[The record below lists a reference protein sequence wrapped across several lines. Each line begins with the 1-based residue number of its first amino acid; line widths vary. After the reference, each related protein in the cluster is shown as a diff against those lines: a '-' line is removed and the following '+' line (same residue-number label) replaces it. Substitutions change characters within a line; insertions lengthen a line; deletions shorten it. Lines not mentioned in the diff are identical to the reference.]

1 MSPILRATLQAGL
14 VRNLCQTP
22 IEIHRF
28 TLTEDGRGGVT
39 ETWRKVADYKGRLS
53 NQSDTESIVG
63 GGIQPSAGW
72 NVTLPVSADVMA
84 HDRVYVTGDDSKY
97 YDVVGT
103 DFGQTDLL
111 VQHVGLVERTA

>member
-22 IEIHRF
+22 IEVHRF

-63 GGIQPSAGW
+63 GAIASSAQW
-72 NVTLPVSADVMA
+72 TLIVAVAADVMPQ
-84 HDRVYVTGDDSKY
+84 DRVYLVGDESRY
-97 YDVVGT
+97 FDVIGT
-103 DFGQTDLL
+103 DFGQTELL
-111 VQHVGLVERTA
+111 VQHCGLVERVA

>member
-14 VRNLCQTP
+14 VRNICQTP
-22 IEIHRF
+22 IEVHRF

-84 HDRVYVTGDDSKY
+84 HDRVYITGDDSKY

>member
-22 IEIHRF
+22 IEVHRF

-63 GGIQPSAGW
+63 GGIQPSAQW

>member
-1 MSPILRATLQAGL
+1 M
-14 VRNLCQTP
+14 VRNLCQDRV
-22 IEIHRF
+22 EIHRF

-72 NVTLPVSADVMA
+72 TVTLPVGADVMA

>member
-1 MSPILRATLQAGL
+1 
-14 VRNLCQTP
+14 V
-22 IEIHRF
+22 HRF

-39 ETWRKVADYKGRLS
+39 ETWRKVADYKGRIS

-72 NVTLPVSADVMA
+72 SVTLPVSADVMA
-84 HDRVYVTGDDSKY
+84 YDRVYVTGDDSKY
-97 YDVVGT
+97 YDVIGT

-111 VQHVGLVERTA
+111 VQHVGLVERTT

>member
-22 IEIHRF
+22 IEVHRF

-72 NVTLPVSADVMA
+72 SVTLPVSADVMA

-111 VQHVGLVERTA
+111 VQHVGLVERTT

>member
-22 IEIHRF
+22 IEVHRF

>member
-22 IEIHRF
+22 IEVHRF

-97 YDVVGT
+97 YDVIGT

-111 VQHVGLVERTA
+111 VQHVGLVERTS

>member
-22 IEIHRF
+22 IEVHRF

-63 GGIQPSAGW
+63 GGVQPSAGW

>member
-22 IEIHRF
+22 IEVHRF
-28 TLTEDGRGGVT
+28 TLIEDGRGGVT

-84 HDRVYVTGDDSKY
+84 HDRVYITGDDSKY

>member
-22 IEIHRF
+22 IEVHRF

-39 ETWRKVADYKGRLS
+39 ETWRKVADYKGRIS

-63 GGIQPSAGW
+63 GGIQPSASW
-72 NVTLPVSADVMA
+72 SVTLPVSADVMPS
-84 HDRVYVTGDDSKY
+84 DRVYIVGDESKY

>member
-1 MSPILRATLQAGL
+1 VSPILRATLQAGL

-22 IEIHRF
+22 IEVHRF

-39 ETWRKVADYKGRLS
+39 ETWRKVAEYKGRLS

-72 NVTLPVSADVMA
+72 NITLAVSADVMA
-84 HDRVYVTGDDSKY
+84 HDRVYIVGDESKY

>member
-22 IEIHRF
+22 IEVHRF

-72 NVTLPVSADVMA
+72 SVTLPVSADVMA

>member
-22 IEIHRF
+22 IEVHRF

-84 HDRVYVTGDDSKY
+84 HDRVYITGDDSKY

>member
-22 IEIHRF
+22 IEVHRF

-72 NVTLPVSADVMA
+72 SVTLPVSADVMA

-111 VQHVGLVERTA
+111 VQHCGLVERVA

>member
-22 IEIHRF
+22 IEVHRF

-39 ETWRKVADYKGRLS
+39 ETWRKVADYKGRIS

-72 NVTLPVSADVMA
+72 SVTLPVSADVMA